1 MSRFFLPDSFQ
12 FDENSALPSEILLEG
27 EDAFHLSVSQRAR
40 IGDEVTLCARGGFLF
55 SCKIAS
61 ISGGKK
67 EPVVVLSPYQVSRDE
82 SEPDSFITLYQGM
95 PKGKKTDTII
105 QKCTELGVSRI
116 VFVYTD
122 HAVPEL
128 SDEDKKLR
136 RFEKIALEA
145 CKQSQRG
152 ALVSVS
158 VLDSME
164 KAIEE
169 MKENDTYFAC
179 FERETQGGIKPILKS
194 SGKRI
199 AFFVG
204 PEGGISEREANLLYK
219 NEIPTVTLGKRI
231 LRTETAGSTVLSMI
245 LYEKEL

>member
-1 MSRFFLPDSFQ
+1 MSRFFLPDSFD
-12 FDENSALPSEILLEG
+12 FDEKSPLPKEILMTG

-40 IGDEVTLCARGGFLF
+40 IGDEVTVCVKGGYLL
-55 SCKIAS
+55 SCKIQS

-67 EPVVVLSPYQVSRDE
+67 EPVVVLEPFSFCRDE
-82 SEPDSFITLYQGM
+82 SEPNSCITLYQGM
-95 PKGKKTDTII
+95 PKGKKVDTII
-105 QKCTELGVSRI
+105 QKCTELGVFRI
-116 VFVYTD
+116 VFVYSD

-136 RFEKIALEA
+136 RFEKIAQEA
-145 CKQSQRG
+145 CKQCQRG

-158 VLDSME
+158 VLDSVE
-164 KAIEE
+164 KAISE

-179 FERETQGGIKPILKS
+179 YEKESVGGIKPILKNA
-194 SGKRI
+194 GKKI

-204 PEGGISEREANLLYK
+204 PEGGISEREEKLLEK
-219 NEIPTVTLGKRI
+219 EGIPTVTLGKRI